1 MTKSN
6 IQKKILHKKAVHQT
20 EILDASKQKKVAET
34 HLNTL
39 LVKICLS
46 AGIQLA
52 EWEINKDL
60 LLAVINSP
68 KATRARIQNQYVA
81 YDSCY
86 KLIKNLNIG
95 VSAKYRWFTNIKE
108 IIQQKN

>member
-1 MTKSN
+1 MTPSS
-6 IQKKILHKKAVHQT
+6 IRKKILHKKAVHQT
-20 EILDASKQKKVAET
+20 EILDVTKQKKIAEA
-34 HLNTL
+34 HLDAL

-46 AGIQLA
+46 VGIQLA

-60 LLAVINSP
+60 LLAVINNP
-68 KATRARIQNQYVA
+68 KATKAQAQKQYVA

-86 KLIKNLNIG
+86 KLIKNLNVR
-95 VSAKYRWFTNIKE
+95 VSSKYRWFTNIKE